1 MVAIWMASPSHRANI
16 LNPRFAHIG
25 IGAVQTTS
33 GVWYAVQDFLD

>member
-1 MVAIWMASPSHRANI
+1 VDGLPQPPANI
-16 LNPRFAHIG
+16 LNPRFAHMG